1 MTLTPEF
8 TQHATTEEAYAAIQR
23 LQESDFRK
31 LMIIARSFTRK
42 RRLNG
47 AIAEPDDLLQ
57 EAFVKTLA
65 GQRRWSRDVGII
77 RHLDRVMES
86 DSGHVVEQRVR
97 EARGDLEL
105 RKHPDVRP
113 ETAAPRAPS
122 PEALLQACEALD
134 SVLAHFAEDT
144 KGLEVLRLSRW
155 SRDVGIIRHLDRVME
170 SDSGHVVEQRV
181 REARGDL
188 ELRKHPDVRPR
199 LPPEHQALKLSFR
212 PAKHLTAY
220 SPTSLKTRKV
230 SKSSVSGVTV
240 FQRPRS
246 NASSA

>member
-1 MTLTPEF
+1 MNWTPES
-8 TQHATTEEAYAAIQR
+8 TQYATTEEAYDAIQG

-77 RHLDRVMES
+77 RHLDRAMES

-97 EARGDLEL
+97 EAKGDLEL
-105 RKHPDVRP
+105 RKHPDVHP
-113 ETAAPRAPS
+113 ETAPREPS

-134 SVLAHFAEDT
+134 SVLAHFAEDK
-144 KGLEVLRLSRW
+144 KGLEFLRLK
-155 SRDVGIIRHLDRVME
+155 G
-170 SDSGHVVEQRV
+170 G
-181 REARGDL
+181 G
-188 ELRKHPDVRPR
+188 
-199 LPPEHQALKLSFR
+199 
-212 PAKHLTAY
+212 
-220 SPTSLKTRKV
+220 
-230 SKSSVSGVTV
+230 
-240 FQRPRS
+240 
-246 NASSA
+246 SSASEIQRELGISTTEYDTIAKRIRRRLATIS